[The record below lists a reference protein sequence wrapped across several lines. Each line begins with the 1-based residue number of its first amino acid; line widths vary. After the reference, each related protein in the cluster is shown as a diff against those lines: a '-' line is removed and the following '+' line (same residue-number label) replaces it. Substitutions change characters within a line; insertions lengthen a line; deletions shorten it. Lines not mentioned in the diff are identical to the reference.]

1 MIYWH
6 CAFSGSRYVVNRNG
20 MPNHERLKRQGN
32 SREERGSQVLI
43 QMNIFMTNFS
53 AERLWEVD
61 RALPQQVQIGVNINM
76 LDIGQRSD
84 GTLEAPFVFTVSFT
98 PPIAQISI
106 KGKAKIS
113 GDSDDTKRI
122 VEEHAAKKPPPAQLI
137 QAVSNAAIAD
147 AILLS
152 RSLNI
157 PPPLPPI
164 PQPQAQQ
171 GTQKR
176 PDPRYTA

>member
-1 MIYWH
+1 
-6 CAFSGSRYVVNRNG
+6 
-20 MPNHERLKRQGN
+20 
-32 SREERGSQVLI
+32 
-43 QMNIFMTNFS
+43 MTNFS

-61 RALPQQVQIGVNINM
+61 RALPQQVQIAVNINM

-113 GDSDDTKRI
+113 GDSEDTKKI
-122 VEEHAAKKPPPAQLI
+122 IEEHNAKKPPPAQLI

-164 PQPQAQQ
+164 PQPQAQA
-171 GTQKR
+171 GTQKQ
-176 PDPRYTA
+176 PDSRYTVIQKIGEFHNTPKKWRPTEFSPRDSYPNNWLGLVADLQIARSS

>member
-1 MIYWH
+1 
-6 CAFSGSRYVVNRNG
+6 

-76 LDIGQRSD
+76 LDIGQKSD

-113 GDSDDTKRI
+113 GDSEDTRRI
-122 VEEHAAKKPPPAQLI
+122 VEEHVAKKPPPAQLI

-176 PDPRYTA
+176 PDSRYTA